1 MPKRDFL
8 PGGASE
14 PAGPCANVA
23 GLALFRYTTRCG
35 VVFGHTGNT
44 PGHTQFTAATPHGR
58 RTVTAS
64 ATSQVPLDPA
74 LLTRLWATEE
84 KFVCAL
90 PDHGR
95 P

>member
-14 PAGPCANVA
+14 PDGPRANVA
-23 GLALFRYTTRCG
+23 GLALFRCTTRCG

-44 PGHTQFTAATPHGR
+44 AGHTQFAAATPDGR
-58 RTVTAS
+58 RTVTPS
-64 ATSQVPLDPA
+64 VTSQVPLDPA
-74 LLTRLWATEE
+74 LFTRLRATEE